1 MNIHV
6 LLILLLIFAITPNLG
21 FFTFSSFFLISA
33 FAIIAWII
41 LRNPLRG
48 KEDSRFP
55 QWGIVCILFL
65 SAYYYGGL
73 YQEPVSKFIGQIFFF
88 SFCIYVFVQIYKKR
102 EIASHI
108 CIIFFLL
115 LSLLTIYGSPN
126 PTVDTFVILK
136 EAPQKLLSGH
146 NPYDSVYS
154 KVYKDIE
161 PNYFSYLPLSIIY
174 FLPFVYFL
182 DDPRYGLI
190 VAMLGTYFLLNR
202 LQKKNSSQKYLYS
215 SLFLFAPRS
224 FYMLEHAYLDTLI
237 FFLFVWG
244 LYLYGKGKNRLF
256 SFVISTFFLL
266 KQNIII
272 LLPLFFNKII
282 RERENIFLFLAPFLS
297 IVFFFV
303 WNPQSF
309 IKNIITI
316 NQPNSLIMQTS
327 PFQMTITVP
336 NILFQLFHPSI
347 SMMQYIFIFCALV
360 ALFITMLVL
369 LHKKINVQ
377 GKIIL
382 ILFFGYFFS
391 YHAFFNSYYLV
402 LLFLLFDFTLS
413 KE

>member
-1 MNIHV
+1 
-6 LLILLLIFAITPNLG
+6 
-21 FFTFSSFFLISA
+21 
-33 FAIIAWII
+33 
-41 LRNPLRG
+41 
-48 KEDSRFP
+48 
-55 QWGIVCILFL
+55 
-65 SAYYYGGL
+65 
-73 YQEPVSKFIGQIFFF
+73 
-88 SFCIYVFVQIYKKR
+88 VQIYKKR

-282 RERENIFLFLAPFLS
+282 RERENIFFFLAPFLS

-377 GKIIL
+377 RKIIL